1 MMDLPGLG
9 PTNRFLIT
17 QRDRRWHYVLSA
29 VLMASTIVVLAL
41 GLVGW
46 PRLRSTT
53 IHYDLIRLRADVQDL
68 ERRERE
74 LRLELEEER
83 SPQRLAARAAELGM
97 VQAAPAGLPAP
108 DETEVVR

>member
-1 MMDLPGLG
+1 MDLPGLG
-9 PTNRFLIT
+9 PSNRFLIT
-17 QRDRRWHYVLSA
+17 QRDRRWPHVLSA
-29 VLMASTIVVLAL
+29 ILMVSTMVVLAL

-68 ERRERE
+68 ERQERS
-74 LRLELEEER
+74 LRLELEQER

-97 VQAAPAGLPAP
+97 VPAAPNGRPASGV
-108 DETEVVR
+108 TEVAR